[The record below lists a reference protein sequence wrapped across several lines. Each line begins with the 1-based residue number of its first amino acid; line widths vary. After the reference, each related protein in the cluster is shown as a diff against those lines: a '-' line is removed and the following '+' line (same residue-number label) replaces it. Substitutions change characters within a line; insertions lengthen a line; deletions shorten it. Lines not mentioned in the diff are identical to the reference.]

1 MSQSPDFLNDRPFSG
16 NKRLFSLVQVEF
28 RLSFI
33 KQDVDAQLL
42 HLRPGDE
49 VIVETGRGP
58 AIARVTGH
66 ISRRVAAEDTVMQVI
81 RKATEADSEQALRNE
96 IMEYECYHFCVQRVQ
111 ERDIPMKVVRAQVMQ
126 DSSRIII
133 YFSSDGRVDFREL
146 VKDLAHRF
154 RTRIEMHQIGVRD
167 GTRMIGGIGPCGRE
181 LCCSTFLENFAP
193 VSIRMAKDQGLTLN
207 PAKVSGMCGRLMCC
221 LVYEQAVYRRMKKGL
236 PRAGKPVLT
245 PDGPGKVLEVDVIN
259 QRVMVQLD
267 DTNRRTYA
275 VQDVSQNTSPDPLPV
290 SKPEYVW
297 DEALSDTSAET
308 VVKNRRRR
316 EKPAQEAK
324 SAPKSPQAATAV
336 PTEKAAGEQPG
347 RNRRRRKPNPD
358 AATKASNAPADHQ
371 SGVPRPAKGHA
382 TPQAEGASAEG
393 SSAKKKRRRRRKPGN
408 SGSSESSD

>member
-1 MSQSPDFLNDRPFSG
+1 MSQSPDFLEDRPFSG
-16 NKRLFSLVQVEF
+16 NKRLFNLAQVEF

-33 KQDVDAQLL
+33 KQDVDTQHL
-42 HLRPGDE
+42 HVRPGDE
-49 VIVETGRGP
+49 IIVETGRGP
-58 AIARVTGH
+58 AIARVTSH
-66 ISRRVAAEDTVMQVI
+66 IARRVAAEDTVMQAI
-81 RKATEADSEQALRNE
+81 RKATEADIEQALRNE
-96 IMEYECYHFCVQRVQ
+96 VMEYECYHFCVQRVQ
-111 ERDIPMKVVRAQVMQ
+111 ERDIPMKVVRAHVMQ

-259 QRVMVQLD
+259 QRVMVQLE

-275 VQDVSQNTSPDPLPV
+275 AQDVSQNV
-290 SKPEYVW
+290 SAEPIAVAKPEYVW
-297 DEALSDTSAET
+297 DEALSDTSADT

-316 EKPAQEAK
+316 DRPAQE
-324 SAPKSPQAATAV
+324 PKTPNQEPKV
-336 PTEKAAGEQPG
+336 PNQEPKAAKTEGEPAA
-347 RNRRRRKPNPD
+347 RRRRRKPQ
-358 AATKASNAPADHQ
+358 TGAPAKATEGAP
-371 SGVPRPAKGHA
+371 STPRPASKSA
-382 TPQAEGASAEG
+382 PQNASPADSPAGDGA
-393 SSAKKKRRRRRKPGN
+393 AKKKRRRRRKPGN

>member
-1 MSQSPDFLNDRPFSG
+1 MSQSPDFLEDRPFSG
-16 NKRLFSLVQVEF
+16 NKRLFNLAQVEF

-33 KQDVDAQLL
+33 KQDVDTQHL
-42 HLRPGDE
+42 HVRPGDE
-49 VIVETGRGP
+49 IIVETGRGP
-58 AIARVTGH
+58 AIARVTSH
-66 ISRRVAAEDTVMQVI
+66 IARRVAAEDTVMQAI
-81 RKATEADSEQALRNE
+81 RKATEADIEQALRNE
-96 IMEYECYHFCVQRVQ
+96 VMEYECYHFCVQRVQ

-126 DSSRIII
+126 DGSRIII

-259 QRVMVQLD
+259 QRVMVQLE

-275 VQDVSQNTSPDPLPV
+275 AQDVSQNVSAEPIPV
-290 SKPEYVW
+290 VKPEYVW

-316 EKPAQEAK
+316 DRPAQETKAPNQEPKTPNQEPKVAK
-324 SAPKSPQAATAV
+324 TEGEPTA
-336 PTEKAAGEQPG
+336 
-347 RNRRRRKPNPD
+347 RRRRRKPQSNTS
-358 AATKASNAPADHQ
+358 AKAT
-371 SGVPRPAKGHA
+371 
-382 TPQAEGASAEG
+382 EGAPNTPRSAPKPAPQNANPAESPASDG
-393 SSAKKKRRRRRKPGN
+393 APKKKRRRRRKPGN